1 MEAEKEALTIPFS
14 SASPLLNALD
24 EHAKLIEVL
33 DASLDE
39 MEERL
44 GPLLREPSPPD
55 PERTSSDSQPCGPM
69 VAQLINWN
77 ARLTSMGDHV
87 RDLLGRLDA

>member
-1 MEAEKEALTIPFS
+1 MRAEKEELTILSS
-14 SASPLLNALD
+14 SASPLSKALD
-24 EHAKLIEVL
+24 EHAKLIEIL
-33 DASLDE
+33 DATLGE
-39 MEERL
+39 MENRL
-44 GPLLREPSPPD
+44 RPLLREPGPPS
-55 PERTSSDSQPCGPM
+55 PERTSLESQPCGPM